1 MRPSLAV
8 LGTVLWL
15 PPCLGCPP
23 EAPPPP
29 EPVDATPD
37 DAPWPHDP
45 GAVWPVGCFVEVTAS
60 HPSQPWLALA
70 CTNAEAN
77 MGAVLVVDLDSG
89 TLRSST
95 LIEDYVGWPATDV
108 LRWHPDGEL
117 LATNVGTN
125 GIAVLANGEVLGMAF
140 PDETRDH
147 PVAFVWVGDHVFTD
161 TGAYFRIEE
170 GQEPRFEFDEL
181 PGPRFQTLAWS
192 ETLGAVVGRVG
203 GGGLAAYDPRREVT
217 LWTQDFA
224 QHPQGSTDCRR
235 DGRRCVRRLFGS
247 LGAPDALIFV
257 DGDAGTLLE
266 RRSAAGP
273 NIGHL
278 RWGPDGLLVTSHRHV
293 VGGPSED
300 RSVEAFRDGVSAWST
315 PLGARV
321 VRASGVADASGT
333 TWSPDGTGV
342 ALLLDRQEVQL
353 LDGRDGALGIRFLA
367 LAKPI
372 PEGLPDWYTPQSA
385 LPGAVMWPTADRIV
399 RIAPHFLTIYDT
411 GGVKVGELTMPAR

>member
-181 PGPRFQTLAWS
+181 PAVVPFRHYGFLPPERVMLLCTGSQGELRAGLSRIAANDHPHVYLEPGDTSLEEMIASTSDGWFLDGARNGQADATGEFMFGTVTARRIRAGRLGELVRGVTVTGNAFEVLRSVDAVSS
-192 ETLGAVVGRVG
+192 EFRWDLGAGHCGKGQPAKVDAG
-203 GGGLAAYDPRREVT
+203 GPYIRCTALLGG
-217 LWTQDFA
+217 TQD
-224 QHPQGSTDCRR
+224 
-235 DGRRCVRRLFGS
+235 
-247 LGAPDALIFV
+247 
-257 DGDAGTLLE
+257 
-266 RRSAAGP
+266 
-273 NIGHL
+273 
-278 RWGPDGLLVTSHRHV
+278 
-293 VGGPSED
+293 
-300 RSVEAFRDGVSAWST
+300 
-315 PLGARV
+315 
-321 VRASGVADASGT
+321 
-333 TWSPDGTGV
+333 
-342 ALLLDRQEVQL
+342 
-353 LDGRDGALGIRFLA
+353 
-367 LAKPI
+367 
-372 PEGLPDWYTPQSA
+372 
-385 LPGAVMWPTADRIV
+385 
-399 RIAPHFLTIYDT
+399 
-411 GGVKVGELTMPAR
+411 